1 MVYPYLS
8 YCCNVW
14 GGCYDIHMK
23 PLFTL
28 QKRIIRIMNNESFHA
43 HTGPLF
49 LIDKILK
56 VKDIY
61 RFSLGVYMYRNRGSI
76 DFNRQHGY
84 FSVYFAAPSSWN
96 SIPDHIRNSATL
108 PIFKRRYKSF
118 LCDSYV

>member
-1 MVYPYLS
+1 
-8 YCCNVW
+8 
-14 GGCYDIHMK
+14 
-23 PLFTL
+23 
-28 QKRIIRIMNNESFHA
+28 MNNESFLA

-84 FSVYFAAPSSWN
+84 FTRGRQLLLPTYQRLSTTQQSVFFAAPSSWN

-108 PIFKRRYKSF
+108 PIFKRRFKSF